1 VKDTTHDIIIKVLA
15 VLFGLGA
22 IIRIANSFAG
32 DGGVFSK
39 AFWLLAGLFYLVTA
53 IGFARYKGW
62 AFLVISVSLL
72 IGFLTRLVGFILA
85 IDRGDGTAGG
95 YAMSIVITVCLI
107 GYLGRWSMERR
118 FRPELDIEH

>member
-1 VKDTTHDIIIKVLA
+1 VKDTTHDILIKVIAALLGLA
-15 VLFGLGA
+15 A
-22 IIRIANSFAG
+22 IVRIANSLAG

-53 IGFARYKGW
+53 VGFWRYKGW
-62 AFLVISVSLL
+62 AFLVVSVTLL
-72 IGFLTRLVGFILA
+72 VNFLTRLVGFILA

-95 YAMSIVITVCLI
+95 YAMSVVITIVLI

-118 FRPELDIEH
+118 FRPELDVEH